1 MQVKMLLLLYEKEK
15 YILVV
20 NQKETK
26 EFEALVSFKV
36 YNC

>member
-1 MQVKMLLLLYEKEK
+1 MLLLLYEKEK

-20 NQKETK
+20 NQKEPK

-36 YNC
+36 YTL